1 MLKQRKQDFPLDLSK
16 KLNIAHINVCTEAEG
31 PYKRMAIWFQG
42 CNILC
47 KGCCNPELQEIKVAH
62 ILTVQ
67 EALDI
72 ALRSKKENKI
82 EGVTFLGGEPT
93 MQEGLGHLASALA
106 LNDLGTIL
114 FTGMTYDSLE
124 KSVRNAMDL
133 IVDGRFEMNQI
144 DEVRNFV
151 GSKNQEIIYVTD
163 RYRDMSD
170 WFLNT
175 REKRIEIN
183 LSDALFVNGDII

>member
-47 KGCCNPELQEIKVAH
+47 RGCCNPELQEIKVAH
-62 ILTVQ
+62 ILTVR
-67 EALDI
+67 ETLDI
-72 ALRSKKENKI
+72 ALKSKKENKI

-93 MQEGLGHLASALA
+93 MQEGLGHLANALA
-106 LNDLGTIL
+106 LNGLGTIL

-144 DEVRNFV
+144 DEARNLV
-151 GSKNQEIIYVTD
+151 GSKNQDIIYVTD
-163 RYRDMSD
+163 RYRDMSV